1 MHSLSLCIIMIAD
14 VGQRHLSFHIKNWIE
29 ISLSVY
35 SFIPIHL
42 QSQAIIS
49 AATDFHP
56 QLCGG
61 QQTQFLRSS
70 MNERKLQ

>member
-1 MHSLSLCIIMIAD
+1 MIAD
-14 VGQRHLSFHIKNWIE
+14 VGQRHLSFHIKNWIG
-29 ISLSVY
+29 Y
-35 SFIPIHL
+35 SFILIHL

-56 QLCGG
+56 QLCVGG

>member
-1 MHSLSLCIIMIAD
+1 MIAD

-29 ISLSVY
+29 RNLSLSGY
-35 SFIPIHL
+35 SFILIHL

-56 QLCGG
+56 QLCVGG
-61 QQTQFLRSS
+61 QYTQFLRSS